1 VTALPTGSRLLLAAL
16 SFALLSA
23 CKREDKKDVHTPP
36 LPAGAVPV
44 ESSARLTPPAVSEHC
59 YSPPVRTVFRSQA
72 EWDGYWGGNASCAVP
87 VLPGKLD
94 WGREMLLFAA
104 MGKRMAEADRISIDG
119 TLVRNDSL
127 IVVVRR
133 FMLKPG
139 CPAPAVTT
147 FPQSLVRVPADSLPI
162 RLSEAHVKVTCED
175 ERESAPPLKAVVDT
189 M

>member
-1 VTALPTGSRLLLAAL
+1 
-16 SFALLSA
+16 
-23 CKREDKKDVHTPP
+23 
-36 LPAGAVPV
+36 VPV
-44 ESSARLTPPAVSEHC
+44 ERSARLTPPAVSEHC

-87 VLPGKLD
+87 ALPGKLD

-119 TLVRNDSL
+119 TLLRNDSL

-139 CPAPAVTT
+139 CPAPRVTT

-162 RLSEAHVKVTCED
+162 RFSEAHVKVTCDD
-175 ERESAPPLKAVVDT
+175 EHASAPPLKEAVDT
-189 M
+189 R